1 MAVDIEKTR
10 FHLSGLSL
18 VLKKI
23 DWPGVQSDLR
33 YTPLVEVNQAINSLV
48 VLDNGQWPTCGIQSV
63 KTKIACPNWET
74 IKQEK
79 VWSSTSNA
87 RRSQRRAD
95 ID

>member
-48 VLDNGQWPTCGIQSV
+48 VLDNG
-63 KTKIACPNWET
+63 
-74 IKQEK
+74 
-79 VWSSTSNA
+79 
-87 RRSQRRAD
+87 
-95 ID
+95 